1 MRDLNQS
8 KIIYLR
14 FYIFLSLIFSLG
26 ISLYGQSNCH
36 PISRT
41 TTVIDGGIYAP
52 GDTIC
57 LLTGLGGQEGE
68 GEYFL
73 FRNIHGTSSK
83 PIVIIN
89 SGGQVKIITSHN
101 YGIKFQ
107 NCSYIKMSGAGH
119 PNFKYGIKVSH
130 VENGAG
136 LSIDNL
142 STDVELENLEI
153 SNTPIAGIVVKT
165 EPSCDLT
172 SVRGNFTMYNI
183 KIHDCY
189 LHDIGNEGFYI
200 GSSKY
205 LGQDVYGCNPDHPTD
220 KITLLPHVIE
230 GVQIYNNIVEN
241 TGWDGIQVSSTTRDC
256 AIYNNII
263 RNDSYAGYPDQM
275 SGILIGGGSNCD
287 CYNNMIFDGKGDG
300 IDVLGLGNHKIYN
313 NLIVRAGKSYRPNE
327 SPTTY
332 QKHGIYTKH
341 IDTQVNSQF
350 LIYNNTIVSPNTY
363 GLKLTNTQIGNYII
377 KNNIIVDPGVYSV
390 LGESSFLNL
399 SDGIISY
406 QKANNLFKSQIS
418 DIQFQNSIANN
429 FDLKNTSP
437 AVNTGQNLSSYNLT
451 FDILNRPRPF
461 GNGYDIGAYES
472 QESINGISDNI
483 IKSTIS
489 ILQKVVPNP
498 VNTSAV
504 IQYDLPKPMQVNL
517 YVVDELGRVIKQFVD
532 EHQLTNSYQININ
545 KEMFNT
551 GFYFLILDCDLGRF
565 TEKFIII

>member
-1 MRDLNQS
+1 MRDINQS

-14 FYIFLSLIFSLG
+14 FYIFLSLIFSLS
-26 ISLYGQSNCH
+26 ISLFGQSNNH
-36 PISRT
+36 LISRT
-41 TTVIDGGIYAP
+41 TTVIDGGTYAP
-52 GDTIC
+52 GDTIF
-57 LLTGLGGQEGE
+57 LLTGPGGLEGE

-119 PNFKYGIKVSH
+119 SSFKYGIKVSH

-153 SNTPIAGIVVKT
+153 SNTPIAGIVAKT

-189 LHDIGNEGFYI
+189 LHDIGTEGFYI

-205 LGQDVYGCNPDHPTD
+205 TGQAIVGCD
-220 KITLLPHVIE
+220 TLLPHVIE

-241 TGWDGIQVSSTTRDC
+241 TGWDGIQVSSTTKNC

-263 RNDSYAGYPDQM
+263 RNDSYKETQFQM
-275 SGILIGGGSNCD
+275 SGILIGGGSSCD

-300 IDVLGLGNHKIYN
+300 IDILGFGNHKIYN
-313 NLIVRAGKSYRPNE
+313 NLIVRAGKSYQP
-327 SPTTY
+327 SIPPTNPDY
-332 QKHGIYTKH
+332 QKHGIWVGHVDTKA
-341 IDTQVNSQF
+341 NSEF
-350 LIYNNTIVSPNTY
+350 LIYNNTIVSPKTY

-377 KNNIIVDPGVYSV
+377 KNNIIVDPGAFSV
-390 LGESSFLNL
+390 LGESSFMNL
-399 SDGIISY
+399 ISDEIRY
-406 QKANNLFKSQIS
+406 QSANNLFKSQIS

-451 FDILNRPRPF
+451 FDILNRPRPY
-461 GNGYDIGAYES
+461 GSGYDIGAYEC
-472 QESINGISDNI
+472 QESINGIGDNVI
-483 IKSTIS
+483 DGPIS
-489 ILQKVVPNP
+489 ILQKVAPNP
-498 VNTSAV
+498 VNSSAA

-517 YVVDELGRVIKQFVD
+517 YVVDELGRVIKKLVD
-532 EHQLTNSYQININ
+532 EYQPTNTYQININ

-551 GFYFLILDCDLGRF
+551 GLYFLILDCDLGRF

>member
-1 MRDLNQS
+1 MRYINHS

-14 FYIFLSLIFSLG
+14 FYIFLCLIFSFG
-26 ISLYGQSNCH
+26 FSSHGQSNSH
-36 PISRT
+36 LINRT
-41 TTVIDGGIYAP
+41 TTVIDGGAYAP
-52 GDTIC
+52 GDTIF
-57 LLTGLGGQEGE
+57 LLTGAGGQEGE

-119 PNFKYGIKVSH
+119 SSFKYGIKVSH

-153 SNTPIAGIVVKT
+153 SNTPIAGIYAKT

-205 LGQDVYGCNPDHPTD
+205 MGQTVGDCG
-220 KITLLPHVIE
+220 TLLPHVIE
-230 GVQIYNNIVEN
+230 GVKIYNNIVEN
-241 TGWDGIQVSSTTRDC
+241 IGWDGIQVSSTTKDC

-313 NLIVRAGKSYRPNE
+313 NLIVRAGKSYQPSY
-327 SPTTY
+327 SPTDSRY
-332 QKHGIYTKH
+332 QKHGIWVGH
-341 IDTQVNSQF
+341 IDTKANTEF
-350 LIYNNTIVSPNTY
+350 LIFNNTIVSPKTY
-363 GLKLTNTQIGNYII
+363 GLKLTNTQIGNYKIY
-377 KNNIIVDPGVYSV
+377 NNIIVDPGAYSV
-390 LGESSFLNL
+390 LGDNSYLNV
-399 SDGIISY
+399 INEIHY
-406 QKANNLFKSQIS
+406 QQANNLFKSQIS
-418 DIQFQNSIANN
+418 DIQFQNSVSNN

-437 AVNTGQNLSSYNLT
+437 AVNTGQNQSSFNLT
-451 FDILNRPRPF
+451 FDILNRPRPY

-472 QESINGISDNI
+472 QESINGIWDYLENI
-483 IKSTIS
+483 DIK
-489 ILQKVVPNP
+489 ILQTVTPNP
-498 VNTSAV
+498 ITTTA
-504 IQYDLPKPMQVNL
+504 IITYDLPKATQVKL
-517 YVVDELGRVIKQFVD
+517 YVVDELGRVIKKFVD
-532 EHQLTNSYQININ
+532 EYQIPNTYQINIGN
-545 KEMFNT
+545 EMFNS
-551 GFYFLILDCDLGRF
+551 GFYFLILECNLGRF
-565 TEKFIII
+565 SEKFIII